1 MQATV
6 LRGAKANTP
15 RVNLAST
22 TTLINSYPKHKAQ
35 GGVDFRVGW
44 LVAVLFQI
52 FLWETRVILLGKKR
66 ACLGAFSRVSSKH
79 SQTYTCKHGDTYT
92 LHCLSAIMSSSSRR
106 QPVEQSFHWACR
118 ESRNRNKYLNKYLKP
133 HCLALIFKELTSKCL
148 LLVCITM
155 FHFLFSS
162 LS

>member
-6 LRGAKANTP
+6 LRGANANTP

-22 TTLINSYPKHKAQ
+22 TMLINSYPKHKAQ

-52 FLWETRVILLGKKR
+52 FLWKTGVILLGKKR

-79 SQTYTCKHGDTYT
+79 TQTYTCKHRDTYT
-92 LHCLSAIMSSSSRR
+92 LHCLSRALRPALAEGSL
-106 QPVEQSFHWACR
+106 
-118 ESRNRNKYLNKYLKP
+118 LN
-133 HCLALIFKELTSKCL
+133 S
-148 LLVCITM
+148 
-155 FHFLFSS
+155 LFTGHVGKAGTEINI
-162 LS
+162 